1 MNKLIKPLDS
11 FNEVI
16 NVLLPH
22 SELITT
28 DLLTQGK
35 SIKIDSEFLKI
46 FLLDQGYVNIRR
58 IDDELIIAT
67 LFSPYVIGLSF
78 YPGAGIY
85 YSIELG
91 GNCKIYQIPRSSALS
106 TIRTHNLY
114 KEWLRIF
121 SYKMSFLYA
130 RDISIFRHNNREVV
144 YNLLSRL
151 MNSPME
157 FRKNITVIKYIEQRC
172 TISRSCIQRVL
183 LSLKKEGCIELV
195 NGYLEKVLS
204 LPTQSYY

>member
-1 MNKLIKPLDS
+1 MKKLIKPLGS

-35 SIKIDSEFLKI
+35 AIKIDSKFLKI
-46 FLLDQGYVNIRR
+46 FLLEQGHVNIRR
-58 IDDELIIAT
+58 IEDELIIAT
-67 LFSPYVIGLSF
+67 FFSPYVIGLSF
-78 YPGAGIY
+78 YPSVGIY

-91 GNCKIYQIPRSSALS
+91 ENCKIYQIPRSRALS

-114 KEWLRIF
+114 NDWLRIF
-121 SYKMSFLYA
+121 SYKISFLYA
-130 RDISIFRHNNREVV
+130 RDISIFCHNNREIV

-151 MNSPME
+151 MN
-157 FRKNITVIKYIEQRC
+157 
-172 TISRSCIQRVL
+172 
-183 LSLKKEGCIELV
+183 
-195 NGYLEKVLS
+195 
-204 LPTQSYY
+204 